1 VVTEILQEHAVVRNI
16 SSMFLQKGE
25 KYLPDYIL
33 IHHEDHGL
41 NLHCWENIKSHMAH
55 TLALHFKHFGNII
68 IHGEHL
74 WSNIMLGGLLVA
86 KQRFQVYG
94 VIGCKILIL

>member
-1 VVTEILQEHAVVRNI
+1 
-16 SSMFLQKGE
+16 
-25 KYLPDYIL
+25 
-33 IHHEDHGL
+33 
-41 NLHCWENIKSHMAH
+41 MAH
-55 TLALHFKHFGNII
+55 TLASHFKHFGNII

-86 KQRFQVYG
+86 KQRFQVYS